1 MYKLDL
7 DKADKPDIKLPVSAG
22 SWKKQESSKH
32 TSTSASFDYVKAFV

>member
-7 DKADKPDIKLPVSAG
+7 DKADKPDTKLPISAG
-22 SWKKQESSKH
+22 SWKKQYNFKH